1 MDQDTMNP
9 SPNPYLIIRAGTLA
23 HALAAM
29 AGTSL
34 PSSPAG
40 EPTACAT
47 RASPSGLSAQCPRR
61 RKKINVK
68 RVNC

>member
-1 MDQDTMNP
+1 MNP

-47 RASPSGLSAQCPRR
+47 RPTLPTIRPPEPS
-61 RKKINVK
+61 
-68 RVNC
+68 